1 MVWDAAGGGQR
12 KDQGNAAGPRVSSA
26 STCRAAWVPP
36 LREVGGGPLADSPRP
51 LGRGPAGSRRCGRC
65 GSPHS
70 VRGLFTSPTGS
81 RVGRGRGGG
90 RSWTAGLQVP
100 AGRPGA
106 GPAGGEGVWGRCGN
120 SSLPGHGPTGVGAVG
135 GFQVLVRAGR
145 HGCHRCGRSAGGRLR
160 TRHVHSAAGRQGAAA
175 AGGAGVHTRCG
186 DSSPHRLG
194 VGSGGD
200 GAGADRGP
208 PAFKFRQEGLG
219 PALRGAREFG
229 AGVATL
235 AFPDTGR
242 LGSVPWAARGPG
254 AGLGRRVTPAGLGPG
269 PGGRARASGQRR
281 RRAAGTPSSWS
292 GGGQRAGDVSRGSG
306 GISRGLGLKV
316 SGD

>member
-1 MVWDAAGGGQR
+1 MNDAEGLQKPRAGYFKLGRTGGGWDAAGGVNGR
-12 KDQGNAAGPRVSSA
+12 IKGTR
-26 STCRAAWVPP
+26 
-36 LREVGGGPLADSPRP
+36 
-51 LGRGPAGSRRCGRC
+51 LGR
-65 GSPHS
+65 
-70 VRGLFTSPTGS
+70 
-81 RVGRGRGGG
+81 
-90 RSWTAGLQVP
+90 
-100 AGRPGA
+100 
-106 GPAGGEGVWGRCGN
+106 
-120 SSLPGHGPTGVGAVG
+120 

-208 PAFKFRQEGLG
+208 PAFKFGQEGVG
-219 PALRGAREFG
+219 PALRGAREFE
-229 AGVATL
+229 AGTATL

-281 RRAAGTPSSWS
+281 RRAAGTPRALGQEAV
-292 GGGQRAGDVSRGSG
+292 GGPGT
-306 GISRGLGLKV
+306 
-316 SGD
+316 

>member
-1 MVWDAAGGGQR
+1 MNDAEGLQKSRAGYFKLGRTGGGLGRRRGGQR

-135 GFQVLVRAGR
+135 GAGPR
-145 HGCHRCGRSAGGRLR
+145 GGPRPSCHPGRSR
-160 TRHVHSAAGRQGAAA
+160 TR
-175 AGGAGVHTRCG
+175 AGGAG
-186 DSSPHRLG
+186 
-194 VGSGGD
+194 
-200 GAGADRGP
+200 A
-208 PAFKFRQEGLG
+208 GLG
-219 PALRGAREFG
+219 PA
-229 AGVATL
+229 
-235 AFPDTGR
+235 P
-242 LGSVPWAARGPG
+242 AARGRHPELVVRRWS
-254 AGLGRRVTPAGLGPG
+254 AGRGREQRVGRDQQRTRAEGEWGLT
-269 PGGRARASGQRR
+269 GGRAGH
-281 RRAAGTPSSWS
+281 
-292 GGGQRAGDVSRGSG
+292 
-306 GISRGLGLKV
+306 
-316 SGD
+316 SGDNPE

>member
-1 MVWDAAGGGQR
+1 MSLATGSWSFWRTEERRHERRGRPPEVSGRIFQVGPDWRWFGTPPGGVNGR
-12 KDQGNAAGPRVSSA
+12 IKGTR
-26 STCRAAWVPP
+26 
-36 LREVGGGPLADSPRP
+36 
-51 LGRGPAGSRRCGRC
+51 LGR
-65 GSPHS
+65 
-70 VRGLFTSPTGS
+70 
-81 RVGRGRGGG
+81 
-90 RSWTAGLQVP
+90 
-100 AGRPGA
+100 
-106 GPAGGEGVWGRCGN
+106 
-120 SSLPGHGPTGVGAVG
+120 

-269 PGGRARASGQRR
+269 PGGRALASGQRR

>member
-1 MVWDAAGGGQR
+1 MNDAEGLQKSRAGYFKLGRTGGGLGRRRGGQR

-81 RVGRGRGGG
+81 RVGRGRGG
-90 RSWTAGLQVP
+90 
-100 AGRPGA
+100 
-106 GPAGGEGVWGRCGN
+106 
-120 SSLPGHGPTGVGAVG
+120 
-135 GFQVLVRAGR
+135 
-145 HGCHRCGRSAGGRLR
+145 
-160 TRHVHSAAGRQGAAA
+160 
-175 AGGAGVHTRCG
+175 
-186 DSSPHRLG
+186 
-194 VGSGGD
+194 
-200 GAGADRGP
+200 GADRGP